1 MIKITFELSLWLYVL
16 LLILLLVLCVL
27 SYIECYYAFVDSQKI
42 TFVMKVIE
50 GTLWLLMFG
59 KLALVLI

>member
-1 MIKITFELSLWLYVL
+1 MIKITFELPLWLYVL
-16 LLILLLVLCVL
+16 LLILLLVVCVL

>member
-1 MIKITFELSLWLYVL
+1 MIKITFEMSMWLYVL
-16 LLILLLVLCVL
+16 LLIFLLVLCVL
-27 SYIECYYAFVDSQKI
+27 SYTECYYAFVDGQKI
-42 TFVMKVIE
+42 TSVMKGIE